1 MQQEKNEFHKELTS
15 FTLEVIRTVDK
26 KDPASVAAV
35 AELLKVYINTFDML
49 LY

>member
-1 MQQEKNEFHKELTS
+1 MQEENSRFSIELCKYVKEVFEQS
-15 FTLEVIRTVDK
+15 DK

-35 AELLKVYINTFDML
+35 AELIKSLGGI